1 MLKVILMS
9 EDREDFSNQFK
20 GKDSFL
26 ATKGIDLVKNGYP
39 VLPITRGLKFPAG
52 LKDWQHLRASEEDVV
67 KWSTGKF
74 KDGGVGILTGISP
87 TNIVAI
93 DIDLYDDK
101 TARDMVLWLCSKT
114 NGGPVRFG
122 NRPKRLIL
130 FRSDKPFTKSISDS
144 YIDEDGRLNRIE
156 VLGAGQQFVSYG
168 IHPDTEKP
176 YEWQFD
182 DKFGPSKTGA
192 MTLEVVDLPLISDL
206 FDYFQLRKP
215 KSWKFNAAQTMGHY
229 IDRVISDEE
238 RLNST
243 SYSPGKVLGKNGLP
257 PETDFDFENY
267 KPRLDIDDD
276 QVKLVLEEIDN
287 VDHDQWVK
295 VGMGLHHQYDGSK
308 EGLAMWDEWSSSAEN
323 YRPNEIAKRWSS
335 FEVND
340 DTKPIRFASIIKM
353 LNAGKW
359 NSIKALREGSGA
371 FVDAEG
377 NVVEELLEQFMRR
390 YVYVTEGD
398 LVHDLEVPAQVA
410 MYKMAEFRN
419 LTANKRHLVPAPT
432 DKEPDKEKMI
442 PVSASWMIDEER
454 LEARATNYRPNAGR
468 IITDSHTGV
477 VYVNEYHTPVWA
489 ETTEIDQIAVALEHF
504 KYLFKSDIERD
515 WMLGWIADMIQ
526 KPERRCL
533 VHPLVVSTCHG
544 SGRGWIAVLVG
555 RLLGEWNVNQ
565 CRFSDLSGENNNF
578 NGFLANNIMTSI
590 GEVREKNDAR
600 FSISDKVRDVFTEPR
615 LRVNVKHKGD
625 STREVFTR
633 FFLQSNHVDALALDD
648 EDRRINVITGPKRGE
663 AMPRAYYQVL
673 YDWLSGDGV
682 RQLYWWMKRKDNS
695 GFDFQHSFDTP
706 GRLKMIGIGTSETE
720 EAFKEFKENTKYEF
734 ASYQQIL
741 TIVDDILVD
750 DSGNGVNE
758 KMLKHLIKDHFE
770 RPVSD
775 KGKLLT
781 FKVKGHSV
789 RPIYLG
795 GIGKN
800 MSDRSDVIRR
810 NVEEV
815 YADLGGII

>member
-1 MLKVILMS
+1 MQEMILMS
-9 EDREDFSNQFK
+9 EEREDFTEQFK
-20 GKDSFL
+20 GKESFL
-26 ATKGIDLVKNGYP
+26 ATKGMDLVKNGYP

-52 LKDWQHLRASEEDVV
+52 LKDWQHLRATEEDVT
-67 KWSTGKF
+67 KWSKGKF
-74 KDGGVGILTGISP
+74 KDGGVGILTGVSP

-144 YIDEDGRLNRIE
+144 YIDEEGRLNRIE

-168 IHPDTEKP
+168 IHPDTQAP

-182 DKFGPSKTGA
+182 DKYGPSKTGA

-215 KSWKFNAAQTMGHY
+215 KSWKFNAGQSMGHY
-229 IDRVISDEE
+229 IDSVDSTV
-238 RLNST
+238 NST
-243 SYSPGKVLGKNGLP
+243 VSAVGSGAGSISNAGMDI
-257 PETDFDFENY
+257 DFANY
-267 KPRLDIDDD
+267 KPKLDIDDA
-276 QVKLVLEEIDN
+276 QVELLLEQIDN
-287 VDHDQWVK
+287 NDHDLWIRM
-295 VGMGLHHQYDGSK
+295 GMAVHHQYNGSPR
-308 EGLAMWDEWSSSAEN
+308 GMQIWDEWSSDAVS
-323 YRPNEIAKRWSS
+323 YKPNDIPRRWSS
-335 FEVND
+335 FETTNG
-340 DTKPIRFASIIKM
+340 TNPITFASVIKLGNKERNKQIM
-353 LNAGKW
+353 AM
-359 NSIKALREGSGA
+359 REGSGS

-377 NVVEELLEQFMRR
+377 NVVEESLDQFRR
-390 YVYVTEGD
+390 RFVYVTEGD

-432 DKEPDKEKMI
+432 DKEPEKEKMI
-442 PVSASWMIDEER
+442 PVSASWLIDEER

-477 VYVNEYHTPVWA
+477 VYVNEYHTPIWA
-489 ETTEIDQIAVALEHF
+489 ETTDTDQIAVALDHF
-504 KYLFKSDIERD
+504 KYLFKSDVERD

-663 AMPRAYYQVL
+663 AQSRGYYVTL
-673 YDWLSGDGV
+673 YDWLEGEGV
-682 RQLYWWMKRKDNS
+682 RQLYYWMKRKDNS

-706 GRLKMIGIGTSETE
+706 GKLKMIGIGRSDTE
-720 EAFKEFKENTKYEF
+720 EAFMDFKENTQYEF
-734 ASYQQIL
+734 ATYQQIV
-741 TIVDDILVD
+741 TIIDETFDDN
-750 DSGNGVNE
+750 SGNGINT
-758 KMLKHLIKDHFE
+758 KMISHLLKDHFD
-770 RPVSD
+770 RPLQGS
-775 KGKLLT
+775 GKPLKI
-781 FKVKGHSV
+781 KVKGHTA
-789 RPIYLG
+789 RPFFLG
-795 GIGKN
+795 RKHAN
-800 MSDRSDVIRR
+800 MSEDWDVIRGKL
-810 NVEEV
+810 EQV
-815 YADLGGII
+815 YDDLGGVI